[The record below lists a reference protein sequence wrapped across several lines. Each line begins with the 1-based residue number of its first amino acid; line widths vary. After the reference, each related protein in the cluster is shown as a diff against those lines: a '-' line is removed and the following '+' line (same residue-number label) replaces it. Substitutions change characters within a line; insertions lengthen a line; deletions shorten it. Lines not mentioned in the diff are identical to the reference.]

1 MPTAVTID
9 RATLNNALAN
19 RFNSIEEEIAQLRSD
34 IKKLLTM
41 YDHLTAEQWKELQ
54 ESCND
59 DERNV

>member
-1 MPTAVTID
+1 MPTVVTID
-9 RATLNNALAN
+9 RATLNNALVN
-19 RFNSIEEEIAQLRSD
+19 RFDSIEEEIAQLRSD
-34 IKKLLTM
+34 IKRLLSM

>member
-1 MPTAVTID
+1 MPATVTID
-9 RATLNNALAN
+9 RAALNNALAS
-19 RFNSIEEEIAQLRSD
+19 RFDSIEEEIAQLRSD
-34 IKKLLTM
+34 IKRLLSM

>member
-1 MPTAVTID
+1 MPATETID
-9 RATLNNALAN
+9 RAALNNALAS
-19 RFNSIEEEIAQLRSD
+19 RFDSIEEEIAQLRSD
-34 IKKLLTM
+34 IKRLLSM

>member
-9 RATLNNALAN
+9 RAILNNTLAS
-19 RFNSIEEEIAQLRSD
+19 RFDSIEEEIAQLRSD
-34 IKKLLTM
+34 IKRLLSM

-54 ESCND
+54 ECCDD

>member
-9 RATLNNALAN
+9 RVTLNNALASSFDN
-19 RFNSIEEEIAQLRSD
+19 IEEEIAQLRSD
-34 IKKLLTM
+34 IKRLLSM